1 MTRPLGLVLMFIAP
15 VMWSTAGVVT
25 RHVERATPFELV
37 FWRSLFAFAFVA
49 AALAILRRN
58 PLRMGWPGLVSSALW
73 AVMFTAFMIALTLT
87 STANTLVVMSVSPLL
102 TALLARA
109 FLSDPVPVGTWIAVG
124 AAGIGIAWMFGADL
138 TAHTARDLTGML
150 IALSIPIASAVNVVV
165 LRSAGGDFD
174 LRPAVMLGGAISCL
188 IALPLALPLQA
199 TAKDVALLAFLGI
212 FQLGLPC
219 VLLVMASRV
228 LLAPEIAIIGLL
240 EVVLGPLWAWLGAGE
255 VPARSTMTGGVVL
268 LAAVAL
274 NELVTSRRNRTL
286 VSLAAAQIPS
296 QNGGRRRSR

>member
-1 MTRPLGLVLMFIAP
+1 MFIAP

-37 FWRSLFAFAFVA
+37 FWRSFFAFAFVA
-49 AALAILRRN
+49 LALLVLRRN
-58 PLRMGWPGLVSSALW
+58 PLKMGWPGLVSSALW

-124 AAGIGIAWMFGADL
+124 AAALGIAWMFGADL
-138 TAHTARDLTGML
+138 TAHSARDLTGML
-150 IALSIPIASAVNVVV
+150 IALSIPIASAVNVIV
-165 LRSAGGDFD
+165 LRTAGGQFD

-199 TAKDVALLAFLGI
+199 TPKDVALLAFLGV

-219 VLLVMASRV
+219 VLLVIASRV
-228 LLAPEIAIIGLL
+228 LLAPEIALIGLL

-255 VPARSTMTGGVVL
+255 VPGRSTLIGGAIV
-268 LAAVAL
+268 LAALVV
-274 NELVTSRRNRTL
+274 NELATFRRA
-286 VSLAAAQIPS
+286 LANVPP
-296 QNGGRRRSR
+296 